1 MPVTPP
7 RARLGGALRAIR
19 SHLRLTLAEVSA
31 RTGLAVSTLSKVENG
46 QLSLT
51 YDKLLMLSGGLQVDI
66 NALFDAEP
74 VLPEAATRTP
84 TGRRSIARAGSGLVV
99 ETPNYDY
106 RYLCTDL
113 ARKAMVPILITIRAR
128 STIQLGAL
136 SAHAGEEF
144 IYVLK
149 GKIEVHTEF
158 YAPLT
163 LGRGEGIYLD
173 STMQHGSLTVGRGT
187 ALILNICWSPNA
199 GHFRTLV
206 ELAEALTDGMNG
218 TRLRRSGEPDAGHE
232 SHPEP
237 AASPPGRRS

>member
-1 MPVTPP
+1 MTAA

-19 SHLRLTLAEVSA
+19 SHLGLTLAEVSA

-51 YDKLLMLSGGLQVDI
+51 YDKLVMLSEGLQVDI

-74 VLPEAATRTP
+74 VLPEMATRTL
-84 TGRRSIARAGSGLVV
+84 TGRRSIAAAGSGLLV

-149 GKIEVHTEF
+149 GRIEVHTEF
-158 YAPLT
+158 YAPVT

-187 ALILNICWSPNA
+187 ALVLNICWSPNT

-206 ELAEALTDGMNG
+206 DLAEALTNGADGAG
-218 TRLRRSGEPDAGHE
+218 PGRATAPDADRDGRPQGPVPSPTRRS
-232 SHPEP
+232 
-237 AASPPGRRS
+237 